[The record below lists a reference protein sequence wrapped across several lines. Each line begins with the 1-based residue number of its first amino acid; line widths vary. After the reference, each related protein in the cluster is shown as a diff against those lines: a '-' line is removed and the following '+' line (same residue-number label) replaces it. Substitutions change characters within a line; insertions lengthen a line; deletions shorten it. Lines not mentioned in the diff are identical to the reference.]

1 MRQVGIGVIG
11 LGWMGRVHTASY
23 RRVPEHF
30 PDLGVTPRLVVAADV
45 SAPRRSVAVGFER
58 TVADWRAVLDD
69 PAVEAVSITLPNAL
83 HREVAVAAAQAGKH
97 VWVEK
102 PVGLGLDGHR
112 GGGAAVREA
121 GVVSAVGFCYRFAPA
136 VQHARA
142 LIEAGAIGAVT
153 HYRGDVPRRL
163 RAATRGPP
171 PRGASGAPTRAR
183 ARSAT

>member
-1 MRQVGIGVIG
+1 MQVGIGVIG
-11 LGWMGRVHTASY
+11 LGWMGRVHASSY

-45 SAPRRSVAVGFER
+45 SEARRSAAVGFER
-58 TVADWRAVLDD
+58 TVADWREVLDD
-69 PAVEAVSITLPNAL
+69 PAVDAVSITLPNAL

-102 PVGLGLDGHR
+102 PVGLGLADTE
-112 GGGAAVREA
+112 AVALAVREA
-121 GVVSAVGFCYRFAPA
+121 GVLSAVGFCYRFAPGRPA
-136 VQHARA
+136 CAFVD
-142 LIEAGAIGAVT
+142 
-153 HYRGDVPRRL
+153 RGGGDRDRHPLPRDVPRRL

-171 PRGASGAPTRAR
+171 PRGASVAPTRAR